1 MTKKELFWAL
11 FTLLANLQIDM
22 FIQVAENN
30 FHKVHEKSRVEFCF
44 ILNQVKLFREIVQ
57 ERNNQKELFDC

>member
-44 ILNQVKLFREIVQ
+44 ILN
-57 ERNNQKELFDC
+57 